1 MKLKGYLLQ
10 ASSHPA
16 DDACLETLLPRSKP
30 HRPFKRRCLTPKP
43 IQHRKIFF
51 GFQKNTRKLV
61 LFIQEIN
68 VIFGEDS
75 VRKYAEKHTTA

>member
-1 MKLKGYLLQ
+1 MLIGVRGVKAVG
-10 ASSHPA
+10 
-16 DDACLETLLPRSKP
+16 PRLVSQFNIAK
-30 HRPFKRRCLTPKP
+30 FSLAPK
-43 IQHRKIFF
+43 
-51 GFQKNTRKLV
+51 KNTRKLV